1 MGTISACLTAFYS
14 IRLISLTFLS
24 YPNAS
29 KNVYISTHDAP
40 FMLVIIPLTILSLFA
55 IFFGYIA
62 KDLFVGIGS
71 DFASSFTH
79 PSHVSLVEAEFGL
92 PIFIKLLPAIG
103 TFFGAGFAIYLYHVQ
118 YLFTIQITDSKI
130 GRNIYRFFNGKYYID
145 VIYNYY
151 FMYKSLIVGYNIS
164 KVLDRGIIEL
174 IGPQGLGASLSSSS
188 KNMAKLDTGN
198 LTDYALYIGVS
209 VVGISSLILFNILF
223 EVDIMYSSVTIILIF
238 IAVITNNNLQ
248 KSIFKMSLL
257 SPLA

>member
-14 IRLISLTFLS
+14 MRLISLTFLS

-29 KNVYISTHDAP
+29 KVVYINTHDAP
-40 FMLVIIPLTILSLFA
+40 FVLVIIPLTILSLFA

-62 KDLFVGIGS
+62 RDLFVGMGS
-71 DFASSFTH
+71 DFASFTH

-103 TFFGAGFAIYLYHVQ
+103 TFFGAGFAIYLYHIQ
-118 YLFTIQITDSKI
+118 YLFTIQITDSKFGI
-130 GRNIYRFFNGKYYID
+130 NIYRFFNGKYYID

-151 FMYKSLIVGYNIS
+151 FMYKSLTTGYNIS

-174 IGPQGLGASLSSSS
+174 MGPQGIGSSLHSSS

-209 VVGISSLILFNILF
+209 IVGISSLILFNILF
-223 EVDIMYSSVTIILIF
+223 DVYSIYSSLVFIMVLIIIIISTF
-238 IAVITNNNLQ
+238 NT
-248 KSIFKMSLL
+248 KRK
-257 SPLA
+257 